1 LRRRILFATWCPECG
16 FRFDAINES
25 QVVCPACGTDPRS
38 GLPPASDPET
48 AAAFEDAEAFA
59 EGSMSLAEVLEGDA
73 RLEPEVDYYV
83 SDADL
88 DLFISDAEALRA
100 ALVEGPILVAGNKL
114 VN

>member
-1 LRRRILFATWCPECG
+1 MFETWCPECG

-38 GLPPASDPET
+38 GLPPESDPET

-59 EGSMSLAEVLEGDA
+59 EAPMSLAEVLEGDA
-73 RLEPEVDYYV
+73 PLEPEVDYYV
-83 SDADL
+83 SDPDL
-88 DLFISDAEALRA
+88 ELIIADAEALRA

>member
-1 LRRRILFATWCPECG
+1 MLFEARCPECG

-38 GLPPASDPET
+38 GLPPESDPEN

-59 EGSMSLAEVLEGDA
+59 EASISLAELLEGDA
-73 RLEPEVDYYV
+73 PLEQELDDYV
-83 SDADL
+83 SDPDL
-88 DLFISDAEALRA
+88 ELIIADAEALKA
-100 ALVEGPILVAGNKL
+100 ALVEGPILVAGNRL

>member
-1 LRRRILFATWCPECG
+1 MLETWCPECG

-38 GLPPASDPET
+38 GLPPESDPET

-59 EGSMSLAEVLEGDA
+59 EASMSLAEVLEGDA
-73 RLEPEVDYYV
+73 PLEPEVDYYV
-83 SDADL
+83 SDPDL
-88 DLFISDAEALRA
+88 ELIIADAEALRA

-114 VN
+114 IN

>member
-1 LRRRILFATWCPECG
+1 LRRRILFEARCPECG

-38 GLPPASDPET
+38 RLPPETDPET

-59 EGSMSLAEVLEGDA
+59 EVSISVAEELEGDA
-73 RLEPEVDYYV
+73 RLEQEVDYYV
-83 SDADL
+83 SDPDL
-88 DLFISDAEALRA
+88 ELVIADAEALMA
-100 ALVEGPILVAGNKL
+100 ALVEEPILVAGNKL

>member
-1 LRRRILFATWCPECG
+1 LFEPRCSECG

-25 QVVCPACGTDPRS
+25 QVVCPACGADPRS
-38 GLPPASDPET
+38 GLPPESDPEI
-48 AAAFEDAEAFA
+48 AAALDDAEAFA

-83 SDADL
+83 SDPDL
-88 DLFISDAEALRA
+88 ELIIADAESLRA